1 MTSHKTRQVPGR
13 VAVFTALLAL
23 ITGCGEPVPA
33 VSVAQAQAQSA
44 AGQAVLID
52 VREPHEYADVRAPG
66 ARLIPLGQLAQRL
79 AELPQDKAMP
89 VLLVCR
95 SGSRSAAAVDML
107 GKAGY
112 TQTLN
117 VTGGMNA
124 WQKAGLPV
132 VRGTGNGS

>member
-23 ITGCGEPVPA
+23 LAGCGEPVPA

>member
-1 MTSHKTRQVPGR
+1 MTSHKTRQVPWR

-33 VSVAQAQAQSA
+33 VSVTQAQAQSA

-79 AELPQDKAMP
+79 AELPQDKATP

>member
-1 MTSHKTRQVPGR
+1 MTSHKTRQVPWR

-23 ITGCGEPVPA
+23 LAGCGEPVPA

>member
-1 MTSHKTRQVPGR
+1 MTSHKTRQVPWR

-52 VREPHEYADVRAPG
+52 VREPHEHADVRAPG

-79 AELPQDKAMP
+79 AELPQDKATP

-95 SGSRSAAAVDML
+95 SGSRSAAAVDIL